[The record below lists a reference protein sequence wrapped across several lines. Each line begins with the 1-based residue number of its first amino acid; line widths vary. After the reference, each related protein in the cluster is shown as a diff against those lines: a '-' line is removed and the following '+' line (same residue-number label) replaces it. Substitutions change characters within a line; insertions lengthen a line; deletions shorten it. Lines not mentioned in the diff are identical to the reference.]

1 MGASIT
7 VAHGMGKALGA
18 AGQGRLVSVLGDSTF
33 MHSGLTGL
41 LNAVYNRADHT
52 IIILDNRTT
61 AMTGHQKAVAIRTLD
76 ARMRNKLPLLP
87 DASESQQELR
97 GIQIEVAKRVIMR
110 LQSEMAESDIPTETY
125 SALIL
130 EYQNFLSTLKAAR
143 RRYRQIHSR

>member
-1 MGASIT
+1 M
-7 VAHGMGKALGA
+7 V
-18 AGQGRLVSVLGDSTF
+18 
-33 MHSGLTGL
+33 
-41 LNAVYNRADHT
+41 
-52 IIILDNRTT
+52 
-61 AMTGHQKAVAIRTLD
+61 IRTLD

-130 EYQNFLSTLKAAR
+130 EYQNFLSTLKAASPSITAITNSQSCDDQVLR
-143 RRYRQIHSR
+143 LALRLELEQIQRAYEEERLSRAEARHLRQNVALMQLDLDDRL